1 MHTEEK
7 PGETHGGAAGAESP
21 PIISLRDRK
30 LKKVRK
36 IFGVT
41 AQQLAALAQF
51 APSVVSQV
59 ETGRRQLSDE
69 TREKICRALGF
80 PDYVWGRPWLFE
92 EVTFVRKATYDALPA
107 SVPSG
112 LRDVRP
118 TRTWSADKQD
128 WVRYNAHSTMVSNG
142 LYAFLSM
149 EELQEHERPR
159 PSSEPFSVFEGGA
172 MQLSLL
178 EFFVDSLDRLVIDAH
193 EGEEV
198 YYVMEGNIDLAI
210 MERPPQELAMASGG
224 DDFPL
229 QRKRYFKSD
238 VTGRVKV
245 EAQALDLLREE
256 HPKLKDWLGQF
267 QPVGSPL
274 YEGRFCE
281 VPCEIF
287 SLGPGDIVR
296 VNSKW
301 PHGGFV
307 RGNDTGRN
315 DQDGSRA
322 RALFTVTGSYFAE
335 TVQEETQGR
344 AKA

>member
-1 MHTEEK
+1 MHDN
-7 PGETHGGAAGAESP
+7 ETQEDKQDAG
-21 PIISLRDRK
+21 SLRDRK

-41 AQQLAALAQF
+41 AHQLAALAQF

-59 ETGRRQLSDE
+59 ETGRRQLTDE

-92 EVTFVRKATYDALPA
+92 EVTFVKKATYDARPA
-107 SVPSG
+107 PSPASG

-118 TRTWSADKQD
+118 TRTWSADRAE
-128 WVRYNAHSTMVSNG
+128 WVRYNAHPTMVNNG

-149 EELQEHERPR
+149 EELQERERPR

-172 MQLSLL
+172 MQLSILD
-178 EFFVDSLDRLVIDAH
+178 FFVDGLDRLVIDAH

-198 YYVMEGNIDLAI
+198 YYVMEGNVDLAV
-210 MERPPQELAMASGG
+210 MERPAQGSPHVPDRG
-224 DDFPL
+224 DFPL
-229 QRKRYFKSD
+229 RRKRYFNSD
-238 VTGRVKV
+238 VTGLVKM

-267 QPVGSPL
+267 ETVTSPL
-274 YEGRFCE
+274 YGGRFCE

-301 PHGGFV
+301 PHGGFAQE
-307 RGNDTGRN
+307 GA
-315 DQDGSRA
+315 RA

-335 TVQEETQGR
+335 AVQEESGR
-344 AKA
+344 RTRP

>member
-1 MHTEEK
+1 MHDEEE
-7 PGETHGGAAGAESP
+7 PSGTHDTPAGAESP
-21 PIISLRDRK
+21 SAISRRDRK

-92 EVTFVRKATYDALPA
+92 EVTFVRKATYDARPA
-107 SVPSG
+107 SGPPG

-118 TRTWSADKQD
+118 TRTWSAGRQD
-128 WVRYNAHSTMVSNG
+128 WVRYNAHPTMVNNA

-149 EELQEHERPR
+149 EELQERERPR

-172 MQLSLL
+172 MQLSIL
-178 EFFVDSLDRLVIDAH
+178 EFLVDSLDRLVIDAH

-198 YYVMEGNIDLAI
+198 YYVIEGNIDLAI
-210 MERPPQELAMASGG
+210 MERPPQEAAPAADR

-229 QRKRYFKSD
+229 KRRRYFKSD

-256 HPKLKDWLGQF
+256 HPKLKGWLDQF

-281 VPCEIF
+281 VPCEVF

-301 PHGGFV
+301 PHGGFA
-307 RGNDTGRN
+307 RGNGP
-315 DQDGSRA
+315 GGPRA

-335 TVQEETQGR
+335 ATQEDSQGR
-344 AKA
+344 FK

>member
-1 MHTEEK
+1 MHDS
-7 PGETHGGAAGAESP
+7 ETQEDKQETGA
-21 PIISLRDRK
+21 LRDRK

-41 AQQLAALAQF
+41 AHQLAALAQF

-59 ETGRRQLSDE
+59 ETGRRQLTDE

-92 EVTFVRKATYDALPA
+92 EVTFVKKATYDARPA
-107 SVPSG
+107 QVPSG

-118 TRTWSADKQD
+118 TRTWSADKAE
-128 WVRYNAHSTMVSNG
+128 WVRYNAHPTMVNNG

-149 EELQEHERPR
+149 EELQERERPR

-172 MQLSLL
+172 MQLSVLDFL
-178 EFFVDSLDRLVIDAH
+178 VDGLDRLVIDAH

-198 YYVMEGNIDLAI
+198 YYVMEGRVDLAV
-210 MERPPQELAMASGG
+210 MERPAQGMPHVPDRG
-224 DDFPL
+224 DFPL
-229 QRKRYFKSD
+229 KRKRYFSSD
-238 VTGRVKV
+238 VTGRVKM

-267 QPVGSPL
+267 EAVSSPL

-281 VPCEIF
+281 VPCEVF

-301 PHGGFV
+301 PHGGFA
-307 RGNDTGRN
+307 RGDA
-315 DQDGSRA
+315 RA
-322 RALFTVTGSYFAE
+322 RALFAVTGSYFAE
-335 TVQEETQGR
+335 GVQEDTRGR
-344 AKA
+344 ARP

>member
-1 MHTEEK
+1 MHGDEE
-7 PGETHGGAAGAESP
+7 PGDKQDDPAGAESP
-21 PIISLRDRK
+21 SAISLRDRK

-92 EVTFVRKATYDALPA
+92 EVTFVRKATYNALPA

-128 WVRYNAHSTMVSNG
+128 WVRYNAHPTMVTNA

-178 EFFVDSLDRLVIDAH
+178 EFSVDSLDRLVIDAH

-210 MERPPQELAMASGG
+210 MERPPQDLAPKEDR

-229 QRKRYFKSD
+229 KRQRYFRSD

-256 HPKLKDWLGQF
+256 HPKLKNWLDQF
-267 QPVGSPL
+267 EPVRSPL

-301 PHGGFV
+301 PHGGFARV
-307 RGNDTGRN
+307 NG
-315 DQDGSRA
+315 GSGPRA

-335 TVQEETQGR
+335 TAQEDMQGR
-344 AKA
+344 ARL

>member
-1 MHTEEK
+1 MHDEEE
-7 PGETHGGAAGAESP
+7 PSDTHDTPAGEEP
-21 PIISLRDRK
+21 PSAISLRDRK
-30 LKKVRK
+30 LRKVRK

-92 EVTFVRKATYDALPA
+92 EVTFVRKGTYDARPA
-107 SVPSG
+107 SVPAG

-118 TRTWSADKQD
+118 TRTWSADKNE
-128 WVRYNAHSTMVSNG
+128 WVRYNAHPTMVNNA

-172 MQLSLL
+172 MQISIL
-178 EFFVDSLDRLVIDAH
+178 EFVVSSLDRLVIDAH

-198 YYVMEGNIDLAI
+198 YYVMEGGVDFVI
-210 MERPPQELAMASGG
+210 MERPPQEAVPAADRG
-224 DDFPL
+224 DFPL
-229 QRKRYFKSD
+229 KRRRYFKSD
-238 VTGRVKV
+238 TVATVKV

-256 HPKLKDWLGQF
+256 HPSLKDWLGQF
-267 QPVGSPL
+267 RPVSSPL

-301 PHGGFV
+301 PHGGFA
-307 RGNDTGRN
+307 RGNGA
-315 DQDGSRA
+315 DGPRA

-335 TVQEETQGR
+335 SVQEETQGR
-344 AKA
+344 AK